1 MPITKKTD
9 ESRIKEATDR
19 LFKAAVA
26 FRGELTSEA
35 RRITE
40 PVAKEMYEASTSLL
54 SEILDLD
61 LFSRQPNVAVATQP
75 KEKVMTNAPEK
86 AAEVAAKPAEAAKPA
101 PAKKAVAK
109 KAAPKAAAK
118 KAVAK
123 KPAAKKA
130 PAKKAAAAK
139 KPAAKKAVAAKK
151 PAAKKSTGD
160 AAAKAVGKQIGRM
173 GMMFSSFKDEFDKA
187 SK

>member
-1 MPITKKTD
+1 MSTTKKTD
-9 ESRIKEATDR
+9 ASRVKEATER
-19 LFKAAVA
+19 LFKAAYA
-26 FRGELTSEA
+26 FRLELTSEA
-35 RRITE
+35 HRITE

-75 KEKVMTNAPEK
+75 KEKVMTNAPET
-86 AAEVAAKPAEAAKPA
+86 ATEAVAKPAETAKAA

-139 KPAAKKAVAAKK
+139 KPAAKKAATKKAPARKAAAKK
-151 PAAKKSTGD
+151 DD
-160 AAAKAVGKQIGRM
+160 AG
-173 GMMFSSFKDEFDKA
+173 E
-187 SK
+187 